1 MILSI
6 YLFVMLFVF
15 VRKYD
20 FVVFILLLQT
30 SLYMLRQSE
39 EYIFPGGGFLHI
51 PTKRFNPEW
60 GWRHYCHSLV
70 SAGAHW
76 LHL

>member
-1 MILSI
+1 MVFFEYFLWLKKQWAKVGMILSI

-60 GWRHYCHSLV
+60 G
-70 SAGAHW
+70 
-76 LHL
+76 